1 MVQAV
6 ANGTIAK
13 LEKEY
18 NVSSDQFPCEM
29 QVASGS
35 DSVLIDMV
43 SGVII
48 FSALFIIGGTVWSL
62 FAGLTYGRTGRVFS
76 AFGKCKAPEMPQEE
90 EEEAAEEVETAEV
103 EVSEVQC
110 RGLVD
115 GARQIVADCIP
126 AHHSCMIP

>member
-18 NVSSDQFPCEM
+18 NVSSDDFPCEM
-29 QVASGS
+29 EVVSGS
-35 DSVLIDMV
+35 DSILIDMV
-43 SGVII
+43 SGVIV

-62 FAGLTYGRTGRVFS
+62 LAGLTDGRTGRVFS
-76 AFGKCKAPEMPQEE
+76 AFGKCKAPEMQEE
-90 EEEAAEEVETAEV
+90 EEAAAAEEVETAKV
-103 EVSEVQC
+103 EVSGVQC

-115 GARQIVADCIP
+115 GARQIV
-126 AHHSCMIP
+126 